1 VLEHLRYPAETL
13 LNIKKQLLK
22 PDGLL
27 IIDVPNEFNDFQTVG
42 NAAFNLN
49 EWWVCVPNHINY
61 FSVSSISHLLD
72 ICGYDVKYCEAS
84 FPLEIFLLMG
94 DVYVGDSELGNKC
107 HQKRIQFEY
116 LMKKHGKTEKLSLFY
131 QALAELNLGRQ
142 VIVYASPRL

>member
-1 VLEHLRYPAETL
+1 
-13 LNIKKQLLK
+13 
-22 PDGLL
+22 
-27 IIDVPNEFNDFQTVG
+27 
-42 NAAFNLN
+42 
-49 EWWVCVPNHINY
+49 VPNHINY